1 LPTLRRDGAA
11 GRHAMPSLRR
21 IASNLRASSGH
32 FEPECFCAFRPNP
45 GGARH
50 ILVLAIAHDE
60 CYRENPLRLDAPQRG
75 RGSSLAA
82 LAERMK
88 RAVRLMG
95 ANLVMQRVK
104 SRGVIGAS
112 YSFPIAP
119 QTAKPPALPHAWRLC
134 LVPHTGRFLGRPAL
148 GVEPAVKGSSLH
160 LVPVFRSAKGGTPQS
175 DHGELS
181 VRVTA
186 RLRKKGPD
194 RDCVVEARVLHPLRG
209 TCGYYSARCR
219 RK

>member
-60 CYRENPLRLDAPQRG
+60 CFSCCAG
-75 RGSSLAA
+75 RANETCRQIDGCQLGNAA
-82 LAERMK
+82 SQVA
-88 RAVRLMG
+88 
-95 ANLVMQRVK
+95 
-104 SRGVIGAS
+104 GVIGAS

-181 VRVTA
+181 VRGTA
-186 RLRKKGPD
+186 RRRKKGPD